1 MEESIKMAGR
11 PKKAETAA
19 KTEEKS
25 TVTVEDQSATIKAL
39 MEQVA
44 ALTETVKKQE
54 SEKSDMKDLIEALKT
69 GVGTDKPKKDIPNKV
84 KVVSLVPNQYNL
96 STQENGQGK
105 TFSFPKFGHIITM
118 RTSELED
125 VLSIEKY
132 RTQAEKGF
140 IYICDPVVVEEL
152 GLTEEYKTLLDD
164 KAMAHVLKL
173 SDDSAVDMFCTL
185 DSEIQDSIAT
195 KIAETVADNKPV
207 DRNRMFEIKRRTSID
222 IEKMA
227 EDLKEAQRRL
237 NK

>member
-1 MEESIKMAGR
+1 MAR
-11 PKKAETAA
+11 PKKVDTASKA
-19 KTEEKS
+19 EEKNID
-25 TVTVEDQSATIKAL
+25 VEDQSATIKTL

-54 SEKSDMKDLIEALKT
+54 SEKSDMKDLIEALKS
-69 GVGTDKPKKDIPNKV
+69 GVTTEKPKKDIPNKV

-96 STQENGQGK
+96 STQDNGQGK

-132 RTQAEKGF
+132 RNQAEKGF
-140 IYICDPVVVEEL
+140 IYICNADVVEEL
-152 GLTEEYKTLLDD
+152 GLTEEYKTLLDE
-164 KAMAHVLKL
+164 KAMSHVLKL

-185 DSEIQDSIAT
+185 DPEMQDSIAT

-207 DRNRMFEIKRRTSID
+207 DRNRLFEIKRRTDID

-227 EDLKEAQRRL
+227 EDLKAANAKF
-237 NK
+237 NKE

>member
-1 MEESIKMAGR
+1 MAR
-11 PKKAETAA
+11 PKKADTAA

-25 TVTVEDQSATIKAL
+25 TVVEDQSATIKAL

-54 SEKSDMKDLIEALKT
+54 SEKSDMKDLIEALKS
-69 GVGTDKPKKDIPNKV
+69 GVTADKPKKEIPNKV
-84 KVVSLVPNQYNL
+84 KVVSLVPNHYNL

-105 TFSFPKFGHIITM
+105 TFSFPKFGHVITM

-125 VLSIEKY
+125 VLSIEQY

-152 GLTEEYKTLLDD
+152 GLTEEYKTLIDD
-164 KAMAHVLKL
+164 KAMTHILKL
-173 SDDSAVDMFCTL
+173 TDDSAVDMFCTL
-185 DSEIQDSIAT
+185 DSELQDSVAT
-195 KIAETVADNKPV
+195 HIAETMANNKPV
-207 DRNRMFEIKRRTSID
+207 DRNRVFEIKRRTSID

-227 EDLKEAQRRL
+227 EDLKEANAKL
-237 NK
+237 GK